1 MPMGFD
7 IISKGKMLSLMFSF
21 FSNLIYYFAISA
33 FFLGIVL
40 YILSK
45 ITNLLP
51 IFKGYSLLMQVC
63 GIFLTLGG
71 LAYVSNINGYE
82 RRVAEDKAEIER
94 LNTEARAKEAELGQK
109 LARAT
114 SQLKQAKNDIKTK
127 QASLTASADAGS
139 LRLCPSGS
147 VQADSSSSSASGN
160 TTHESDSERQTV
172 KALIGIAADG
182 DTAIT
187 SLNACIAQYQQVM
200 KTVNEGVK

>member
-1 MPMGFD
+1 VLV
-7 IISKGKMLSLMFSF
+7 ISG
-21 FSNLIYYFAISA
+21 
-33 FFLGIVL
+33 
-40 YILSK
+40 
-45 ITNLLP
+45 
-51 IFKGYSLLMQVC
+51 GY
-63 GIFLTLGG
+63 
-71 LAYVSNINGYE
+71 YVSDHHGYE

-187 SLNACIAQYQQVM
+187 SLNACIAQYQAVM
-200 KTVNEGVK
+200 QTVNEGVK